1 MQRVIVV
8 GGGLAGLAAAAELSS
23 RGMVVDLFESR
34 PRLGGRASSFHDV
47 ATGERIDTCQHVSLG
62 CCTNLSCFAEDLQ
75 ISDYFK
81 TQDKLY
87 FFDPE
92 GRLSILSS
100 SWWLPAPLHLVPS
113 FLRSRVLGLRDKWCV
128 ARGLQA
134 LCMREL
140 NVLPRRMKTPPD
152 HKKEPKSFLEW
163 LKQRG
168 QTDTAIERFWSV
180 ILTSALSE
188 SLDHVDID
196 HARKVF
202 RDAFFVNRNAW
213 LMSVPSIPL
222 GELYGERVLETL
234 QKRGVCVHLNQ
245 AVEKINVSS
254 GTVRSV
260 VLRNGTTVDAD
271 WFMLTV
277 PPSRALS
284 LIPSGVRQQEP
295 YFDALENFTVSPI
308 TSVHLWFDRSITS
321 LPHAVIVGRTSQW
334 IFNRCELEEKTR
346 IPISDNIQDSREPS
360 YHSDVQNSFYYQVVI
375 SASRELARFGKDR
388 ILDQVQCELNELFPD
403 SREACCL
410 HARVITEHAAVFS
423 VRPGIEGIRPSQK
436 GPLAN
441 LFLAGDWTDTGW
453 PATMEGAVR
462 SGYLAAERLL
472 ESLGE
477 SVHLVRADLPRS
489 RLARLLLQK
498 T

>member
-23 RGMVVDLFESR
+23 RGMAVDLFESR

-62 CCTNLSCFAEDLQ
+62 CCTNLSCFADDLQ

-81 TQDKLY
+81 NQDKLY

-100 SWWLPAPLHLVPS
+100 SWWLPAPLHLMPS
-113 FLRSRVLGLRDKWCV
+113 FLTSRVLGLRDKWSV

-134 LCMREL
+134 LCMREW
-140 NVLPRRMKTPPD
+140 NVLPRRLKTPLD
-152 HKKEPKSFLEW
+152 HKEKPQSFLDW

-168 QTDTAIERFWSV
+168 QTDAAIERFWSV

-188 SLDHVDID
+188 SLDHIDID

-213 LMSVPSIPL
+213 IMSVPSIPL
-222 GELYGERVLETL
+222 GELYGERILETL

-245 AVEKINVSS
+245 AVERINVSS
-254 GTVRSV
+254 ETVQSV
-260 VLRNGTTVDAD
+260 VLKNGTTVDAD
-271 WFMLTV
+271 WFVLTV
-277 PPSRALS
+277 PPRRVLS
-284 LIPSGVRQQEP
+284 LIPPAVRQQES
-295 YFDALENFTVSPI
+295 YFDVLENFTVSPI
-308 TSVHLWFDRSITS
+308 TSVHFWFDRSITS

-334 IFNRCELEEKTR
+334 IFNRCELEEKTK
-346 IPISDNIQDSREPS
+346 ISNDDNIQGGRETS
-360 YHSDVQNSFYYQVVI
+360 CHSGKQNSFYYQVVI
-375 SASRELARFGKDR
+375 SASHELAQFGKDK
-388 ILDQVQCELNELFPD
+388 IIEQVQCDLKELFPE
-403 SREACCL
+403 SREARCL

-423 VRPGIEGIRPSQK
+423 VSPGIESLRPSQK
-436 GPLAN
+436 GPLTN

-462 SGYLAAERLL
+462 SGYLAAEKMLK
-472 ESLGE
+472 SLGE
-477 SVHLVRADLPRS
+477 PVHLIRPDLPCS
-489 RLARLLLQK
+489 RLSRLLLQ
-498 T
+498 